1 MATKRI
7 GKQTIRLQNSPS
19 ILATATVVGPKEGQG
34 PLGEQFD
41 LVEKDMLLGEK
52 SWERAE
58 QKMLSTACQMALS
71 RAGLT
76 PEQVDLMFA
85 GDLLNQTITANF
97 TARDLAI
104 PFLGLYGACSTMAE
118 SLALGSLMIDGGFAD
133 HCLVGTSSHYASSE
147 RQFRMPVEYG
157 GQRKPWAQWTVT
169 GSGAAVVGPSGG
181 SPQHVTHV
189 TTGRIM
195 DLGVKDPNDMGS
207 AMAPAAAD
215 TLLHHFQ
222 ETERDP
228 SYYDLIVTG
237 DLGLLGSELC
247 RKLTHQSGVDLGS
260 NYDDCG
266 VMIFSPE
273 QDTHSGGSGC
283 GCSASVVYGPI
294 WRRLH
299 ARELNKLL
307 IVGTGALLS
316 TISFQQG
323 ESIPCIAHAV
333 AIENMIPSE

>member
-7 GKQTIRLQNSPS
+7 GKQTIRLQDPPAV
-19 ILATATVVGPKEGQG
+19 IATATVVGPKEGQG
-34 PLGEQFD
+34 PLGKEFD
-41 LVEKDMLLGEK
+41 LVEQDMLLGEK

-58 QKMLSTACQMALS
+58 QKMLSAACQMALS
-71 RAGLT
+71 RAGVT
-76 PEQVDLMFA
+76 PDQVDLMFA

-104 PFLGLYGACSTMAE
+104 PFFGLYGACSTMAE

-169 GSGAAVVGPSGG
+169 GAGAAVIGPAG
-181 SPQHVTHV
+181 SSEQRVTHV

-215 TLLHHFQ
+215 TFLHHFQ
-222 ETERDP
+222 ESGRDP

-237 DLGLLGSELC
+237 DLGSLGSELC
-247 RKLTHQSGVDLGS
+247 RKLVRQGGLDLGP

-283 GCSASVVYGPI
+283 GCSASVVYGPV
-294 WRRLH
+294 WKRLMSGQLK
-299 ARELNKLL
+299 RILV
-307 IVGTGALLS
+307 VGTGALLS
-316 TISFQQG
+316 TISYQQG
-323 ESIPCIAHAV
+323 ESIPCVAHAV
-333 AIENMIPSE
+333 SIENNEQ

>member
-7 GKQTIRLQNSPS
+7 GKQTIRLQNPPS
-19 ILATATVVGPKEGQG
+19 VLATASVVGPKEGQG
-34 PLGEQFD
+34 PLGSEFD
-41 LVEKDMLLGEK
+41 LVEQDMLMGEK

-71 RAGLT
+71 RAGFNSN
-76 PEQVDLMFA
+76 QIDLMFA

-97 TARDLAI
+97 TARDLNI
-104 PFLGLYGACSTMAE
+104 PFFGLYGACSTMVE
-118 SLALGSLMIDGGFAD
+118 GLSLGSLMIDGGFAD
-133 HCLVGTSSHYASSE
+133 HCLVGTSSHYASAE
-147 RQFRMPVEYG
+147 RQYRMPVEYG

-169 GSGAAVVGPSGG
+169 ASGAAIVGPPGG
-181 SPQHVTHV
+181 SPQSVTLV
-189 TTGRIM
+189 TTGKIM

-215 TLLHHFQ
+215 TLLHHFS
-222 ETERDP
+222 ESGRLP

-237 DLGLLGSELC
+237 DLGSLGSELC
-247 RKLTHQSGVDLGS
+247 RKLVGQGGLDLGA

-266 VMIFSPE
+266 VMIFDPE

-283 GCSASVVYGPI
+283 GCSASVVYGPL
-294 WRRLH
+294 WKRLVKGEIN
-299 ARELNKLL
+299 RMLV
-307 IVGTGALLS
+307 VGTGALLS
-316 TISFQQG
+316 TVTYQQG

-333 AIENMIPSE
+333 AIENSKEV